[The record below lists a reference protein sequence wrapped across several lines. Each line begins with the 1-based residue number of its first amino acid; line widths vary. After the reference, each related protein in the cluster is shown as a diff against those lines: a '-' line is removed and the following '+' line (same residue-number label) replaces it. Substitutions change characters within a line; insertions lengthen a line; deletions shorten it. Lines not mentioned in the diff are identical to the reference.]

1 MTLWPTWLRLGLVLP
16 LVGLNAFVLKRVLVQ
31 FAPFPGL
38 FLTAALIA
46 FLLDLPCRWLMAR
59 SFARTSSITLVML
72 VTVGLLALASV
83 AIVPLLIEQL
93 SQLISASPALLAAAE
108 QLINQSQNWA
118 VSHDLPANFA
128 DLSSDLV
135 SRISLVATQLSQRLL
150 GLLGATVGITINL
163 VIVLVLAVFLLLG
176 ADPITAGLAQ
186 WLPEQWRDRV
196 TGTLERTFRGY
207 FAGQVV
213 LALILSAGQL
223 LVFTLLEIP
232 YGVLFAVLIGFT
244 TLIPYASA
252 ISIIFVSA
260 VLGVQDLRTGLE
272 LLAAAILVGQLVDQ
286 VIQPRLMGSI
296 VGLQPAW
303 LLISLPI
310 GSRVG
315 AIFGFGD
322 LLGLLLAVP
331 VASCIKSLADAAR
344 CDAARCDAT
353 RCDATRPKAARYD
366 PERSSDSASL
376 EIMQGESHPGP
387 AGL

>member
-59 SFARTSSITLVML
+59 GFARTGSITLVML

-135 SRISLVATQLSQRLL
+135 SRISFVATQLSQRLL

-260 VLGVQDLRTGLE
+260 VLGVQDPRTGLE

-344 CDAARCDAT
+344 CDAARSD
-353 RCDATRPKAARYD
+353 AARFD
-366 PERSSDSASL
+366 PERSSDGPSP
-376 EIMQGESHPGP
+376 EIMQGESHPGS